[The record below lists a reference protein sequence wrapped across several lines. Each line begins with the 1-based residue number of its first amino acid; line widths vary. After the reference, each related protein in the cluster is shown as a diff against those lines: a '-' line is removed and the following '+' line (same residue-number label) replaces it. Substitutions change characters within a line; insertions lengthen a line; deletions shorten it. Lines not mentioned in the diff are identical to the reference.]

1 MRTHEE
7 DPHGDPNLKY
17 PWLPEAG
24 YKAKLVH
31 YIAEAGAHARRH
43 QRGTSD
49 LKVCVCERVMAVFNR
64 ESPEKL
70 SVITNTSRR
79 AVLGEDGVVSL
90 QPSRSYFT

>member
-1 MRTHEE
+1 MRTQEE

-24 YKAKLVH
+24 YKVNLIH

-49 LKVCVCERVMAVFNR
+49 LKVCMCA
-64 ESPEKL
+64 
-70 SVITNTSRR
+70 
-79 AVLGEDGVVSL
+79 
-90 QPSRSYFT
+90 

>member
-1 MRTHEE
+1 MCVCVCVCVCVCITNPHSPTRPSGSQTVFAGLQFLRMRTQEE

-24 YKAKLVH
+24 YKVNLIH

-49 LKVCVCERVMAVFNR
+49 LKVCMCA
-64 ESPEKL
+64 
-70 SVITNTSRR
+70 
-79 AVLGEDGVVSL
+79 
-90 QPSRSYFT
+90 